1 MAEAEPAPV
10 IIPLLQGYSGDDT
23 NILAQYLLEE
33 IYRDYHTKHFVFI
46 VSPERRLVP
55 EVRWRKEM
63 RARINHLFREITCP
77 ERDKLIFMA
86 ILTVSPAFMEAIM
99 HSTDD
104 LWALV
109 VGLVAANQ
117 SSIEFYARSRG
128 VSWLRAVRE
137 FIPAAAKNPELLLRA
152 FDDTIVEDYP
162 PPNAISDEVL
172 HRNLN
177 DHGPDTFYL
186 SMAGAIVPIE
196 APSYNDAQPTGL
208 QIIDITE
215 CTYDPAHFSQYSRT
229 PDWPWLTWPRHPQ
242 TCDVPDI
249 DDDELKEPARCVR
262 CEKLF
267 SGEEDWHNENI
278 GCQCHDLLVFRDA
291 LIQIV
296 EYPPFPD
303 EPNVVN
309 RGVRALRP
317 FDIDSII
324 GEYTGV
330 LTPHVYDPDSEIC
343 DNTYLFAL
351 YDQARGNYIA
361 NVSARMYGN
370 WTRFINHTEDEGKQ
384 NVRFRHE
391 YILNRLRVVVVT
403 IKKIEFGEEILGHY
417 GRNYFASREPRT
429 K

>member
-10 IIPLLQGYSGDDT
+10 IIPLLQGYAGDDT
-23 NILAQYLLEE
+23 NLLAQYLLEE
-33 IYRDYHTKHFVFI
+33 IYRDYHSKHFVFI
-46 VSPERRLVP
+46 VAPERSLVP
-55 EVRWRKEM
+55 EVRWRNEM

-77 ERDKLIFMA
+77 ERDKLPFMA
-86 ILTVSPAFMEAIM
+86 ILTVSPAFMEALM
-99 HSTDD
+99 HGTDD

-109 VGLVAANQ
+109 AGLLAANQ

-137 FIPAAAKNPELLLRA
+137 FIPKAAKNPEVLLRA
-152 FDDTIVEDYP
+152 FNDSIVEDYP
-162 PPNAISDEVL
+162 PPNSISDEVL

-196 APSYNDAQPTGL
+196 APSYNDAQLTGL

-215 CTYDPAHFSQYSRT
+215 CTYDPSIFSQYSRT

-249 DDDELKEPARCVR
+249 DDDELEEPARCVR

-267 SGEEDWHNENI
+267 SGEEDWHNDDI
-278 GCQCHDLLVFRDA
+278 GCQCHDLFMLRDA

-303 EPNVVN
+303 EPNIVN
-309 RGVRALRP
+309 RGVRALQA
-317 FDIDSII
+317 FDVDTMI

-330 LTPHVYDPDSEIC
+330 LMPNVYDPDSEIC
-343 DNTYLFAL
+343 DKTYLFGL
-351 YDQARGNYIA
+351 YDQTRGNYIA
-361 NVSARMYGN
+361 DISARMYGN
-370 WTRFINHTEDEGKQ
+370 WTRFINHTDDEAKQ

-403 IKKIEFGEEILGHY
+403 IQKIEFGDEILGHY
-417 GRNYFASREPRT
+417 GRNYFPSRKPRS